1 MMTMEL
7 FLGKC
12 VLIAL
17 SITGTYTAV
26 QAYYLLARLKKHL
39 SSHRTAHGGLCS
51 AERN

>member
-39 SSHRTAHGGLCS
+39 SSHRTARGRSVQC
-51 AERN
+51 